1 MLCCCFTSSSD
12 TFPKQSR
19 ILDKKNFATTYYG
32 KLKNGREIAVQ
43 SFNEDKCNILK
54 QFINETIILNY
65 MPHKNLVTIY
75 GCATYQKEFLLVHE
89 YMSNGTLATHIQ
101 GQISES
107 GTTLNW
113 PNRLEIAIDIAN
125 ALDYLHYH
133 GIVHRNVKSH
143 NIFLDINFCAKLANL
158 HQSKKLDV
166 EATHVT
172 RDLIGTGGYIDP
184 ELVSKGLLGVK
195 NDVYSF
201 GVVLCELVSSKLA
214 KYYIQNEEETLG
226 TILCKKVENQA
237 LDELLDPRFG
247 FGSDIKINKMMT
259 ATAELAFWCLQC
271 PQQLRPDME
280 QVLETLNGIKQGRY
294 EINPIK
300 AFKIFHHAELEKA
313 TNHFDTFL
321 GQGGFGKVYY
331 GKLKDGREVAI
342 KRFHEETDKTVGQ
355 FMKEID
361 ILSHLHHPNLVLLY
375 GCSSRHSNKHML
387 VYEYIANGT
396 LSQHLHESSSSK
408 LSWLTRLN
416 IAIETAKALVY
427 LHDSGIIHR
436 DIKGSNI
443 LLDENFT
450 VKVADFGLSRFLPDY
465 LTHVSTLPV
474 GTQAYIDPDYFETG
488 RVSEQSDV
496 YSFGVILFELISSK
510 PASLMQGTERV
521 TLAQF
526 AMSKILNKELD
537 SLVCRSLSFSFSP
550 NLVETITAVGEL
562 AFQCVQ
568 CPKELRPAMK
578 QVLETLKGIS
588 KGTWGFNQIT

>member
-1 MLCCCFTSSSD
+1 
-12 TFPKQSR
+12 
-19 ILDKKNFATTYYG
+19 
-32 KLKNGREIAVQ
+32 
-43 SFNEDKCNILK
+43 
-54 QFINETIILNY
+54 

-143 NIFLDINFCAKLANL
+143 NIFLDINFSAKLANL

-226 TILCKKVENQA
+226 TILCTKVENQA
-237 LDELLDPRFG
+237 LDKLLDPRLG
-247 FGSDIKINKMMT
+247 FESDIKINKMMT

-271 PQQLRPDME
+271 PQELRPDME

-300 AFKIFHHAELEKA
+300 
-313 TNHFDTFL
+313 
-321 GQGGFGKVYY
+321 
-331 GKLKDGREVAI
+331 
-342 KRFHEETDKTVGQ
+342 
-355 FMKEID
+355 
-361 ILSHLHHPNLVLLY
+361 
-375 GCSSRHSNKHML
+375 
-387 VYEYIANGT
+387 GT
-396 LSQHLHESSSSK
+396 LL
-408 LSWLTRLN
+408 
-416 IAIETAKALVY
+416 
-427 LHDSGIIHR
+427 
-436 DIKGSNI
+436 
-443 LLDENFT
+443 
-450 VKVADFGLSRFLPDY
+450 
-465 LTHVSTLPV
+465 
-474 GTQAYIDPDYFETG
+474 
-488 RVSEQSDV
+488 
-496 YSFGVILFELISSK
+496 
-510 PASLMQGTERV
+510 
-521 TLAQF
+521 
-526 AMSKILNKELD
+526 
-537 SLVCRSLSFSFSP
+537 
-550 NLVETITAVGEL
+550 
-562 AFQCVQ
+562 
-568 CPKELRPAMK
+568 
-578 QVLETLKGIS
+578 
-588 KGTWGFNQIT
+588 

>member
-1 MLCCCFTSSSD
+1 
-12 TFPKQSR
+12 
-19 ILDKKNFATTYYG
+19 
-32 KLKNGREIAVQ
+32 
-43 SFNEDKCNILK
+43 
-54 QFINETIILNY
+54 
-65 MPHKNLVTIY
+65 
-75 GCATYQKEFLLVHE
+75 
-89 YMSNGTLATHIQ
+89 
-101 GQISES
+101 
-107 GTTLNW
+107 
-113 PNRLEIAIDIAN
+113 
-125 ALDYLHYH
+125 
-133 GIVHRNVKSH
+133 
-143 NIFLDINFCAKLANL
+143 
-158 HQSKKLDV
+158 
-166 EATHVT
+166 
-172 RDLIGTGGYIDP
+172 
-184 ELVSKGLLGVK
+184 
-195 NDVYSF
+195 
-201 GVVLCELVSSKLA
+201 
-214 KYYIQNEEETLG
+214 
-226 TILCKKVENQA
+226 
-237 LDELLDPRFG
+237 
-247 FGSDIKINKMMT
+247 
-259 ATAELAFWCLQC
+259 
-271 PQQLRPDME
+271 
-280 QVLETLNGIKQGRY
+280 
-294 EINPIK
+294 
-300 AFKIFHHAELEKA
+300 
-313 TNHFDTFL
+313 
-321 GQGGFGKVYY
+321 
-331 GKLKDGREVAI
+331 
-342 KRFHEETDKTVGQ
+342 
-355 FMKEID
+355 
-361 ILSHLHHPNLVLLY
+361 
-375 GCSSRHSNKHML
+375 ML

-488 RVSEQSDV
+488 RVSEKSDV

-510 PASLMQGTERV
+510 PASLMQGIECV